1 MFIYDTNEFVIMAKP
16 RCGSTSLYNFFNIE
30 YNSLDNRNY
39 TEWSN
44 SSLRKI
50 LVLRNPYDR
59 ITSAYKLLQELPFDA
74 ATKSEMFI
82 THSCPYMWKIENVDF
97 EYIDFYKLNEYIPLS
112 DDTITTNTSN
122 LSSKVYISN
131 DRYNKDLV
139 EKEYNL
145 YKMFLSTRKEITP
158 EEWNEIIK

>member
-1 MFIYDTNEFVIMAKP
+1 MFILHTNKFSIMAKS
-16 RCGSTSLYNFFNIE
+16 RCGSTSLYDFFNID
-30 YNSLDNRNY
+30 YNSLDARTY
-39 TEWSN
+39 VEWSN

-59 ITSAYKLLQELPFDA
+59 IISAFKFLHQVPFDA
-74 ATKSEMFI
+74 AKKSEMFI

-112 DDTITTNTSN
+112 DETITTNTSK

-131 DRYNKDLV
+131 DRYDEHLV
-139 EKEYNL
+139 EKEYDL
-145 YKMFLSTRKEITP
+145 YKMFLSTRKEIIP
-158 EEWNEIIK
+158 EEWNELIK